1 MDKITSD
8 HHDSQSLDLVAQHI
22 EQLSQ
27 LFPEVIKE
35 GKVDFDALQDLLG
48 NYIDTPEERFQ
59 LNWAGKAQ
67 ARREAQ
73 KRSTGTLRPCPEE
86 SAKWDITGNLYIE
99 GDNLEVLKLLQKS
112 YYKKI
117 KMIYIDPPY
126 NTGKDFVYKDNY
138 SDNLA
143 NYLEISGQDHSL
155 GTNTESDG
163 RYHSNWL
170 NMMYPRLK
178 LARNLLANDGVI
190 LVNMDEH
197 EIFNLYKIMCEV
209 FGESNDLGTIIWDKR
224 NPKGDAKGISYQHE
238 YISVFTRSIDDFLS
252 KNEVVRPKKNAEAI
266 LNKADYLF
274 KKKSSNYT
282 LDDVNNDFSQWISN
296 QIGLSGGERAYN
308 KIDENGNV
316 FQSVSMEKPKDPIY
330 FYDVMH
336 PQTNKICKI
345 PTKGWRISYP
355 TMEELLLNNLIL
367 FGKDETT
374 QPRRKYLLKDNM
386 YENIPSLLYYGGSDV
401 ELLKALDIPF
411 DTPKVVDVVK
421 EHVGAFLKDDEIILD
436 FFSGSATTAHAVM
449 QLNSEDG
456 GNRKFIMVQLPEV
469 TPEDSEARK
478 AGYKT
483 IAEIGK
489 ERIRR
494 AGKKIVEE
502 LKAKESKEGALFA
515 EEQKILDI
523 GFKVF
528 KLDSSNINT
537 WDSSP
542 SNLEGALY
550 NSVQNIKSDRTEHD
564 LLYEILL
571 KYGIDLVHPINEHIL
586 ASKKVYEM
594 GAGALIVCMA
604 DHIKPETAEA
614 IAQLWKEVKP
624 TAIDE
629 SAKTAIN
636 CRVVFK
642 DNGFDDNND
651 KTNVLQ
657 ILKQHGIDNIV
668 TI

>member
-1 MDKITSD
+1 MSLNHT
-8 HHDSQSLDLVAQHI
+8 DSQSADLVAQHI

-35 GKVDFDALQDLLG
+35 GKVDFEALQDLLG

-59 LNWAGKAQ
+59 LNWAGKSQ

-86 SAKWDITGNLYIE
+86 SVEWDTTENLYIE

-112 YYKKI
+112 YYKKV

-138 SDNLA
+138 NDNLA
-143 NYLEISGQDHSL
+143 NYLEFSGQDCTL

-170 NMMYPRLK
+170 NMMYSRLK
-178 LARNLLANDGVI
+178 LARNLLTDDGVI
-190 LVNMDEH
+190 F
-197 EIFNLYKIMCEV
+197 I
-209 FGESNDLGTIIWDKR
+209 
-224 NPKGDAKGISYQHE
+224 
-238 YISVFTRSIDDFLS
+238 SIDD
-252 KNEVVRPKKNAEAI
+252 NEVANLRRACDEIFGEDNFVAQIIWERSFSPVNLKKHFSEAH
-266 LNKADYLF
+266 DYIICMAKNLSSLTCNGLRRNEDTDSRYSNPDNDPRGLWTSSDMTVGPVVEEKVYEITTQSGKVLSPPSGRCWLF
-274 KKKSSNYT
+274 TK
-282 LDDVNNDFSQWISN
+282 
-296 QIGLSGGERAYN
+296 ERFN
-308 KIDENGNV
+308 EMLEDN
-316 FQSVSMEKPKDPIY
+316 
-330 FYDVMH
+330 
-336 PQTNKICKI
+336 
-345 PTKGWRISYP
+345 RIW
-355 TMEELLLNNLIL
+355 
-367 FGKDETT
+367 FGKDKNNV
-374 QPRRKYLLKDNM
+374 PRVKKFLTEVKEGITPVTLWKYTEVGHSQGAAQKLKNLFDGKDLFD
-386 YENIPSLLYYGGSDV
+386 YPKPV
-401 ELLKALDIPF
+401 ELIKRCIE
-411 DTPKVVDVVK
+411 VYS
-421 EHVGAFLKDDEIILD
+421 GMNSIILD
-436 FFSGSATTAHAVM
+436 FFSGSATTAQAVM
-449 QLNSEDG
+449 QLNAEDG
-456 GNRKFIMVQLPEV
+456 GNRKYIMVQLPET
-469 TPEDSEARK
+469 TPEESEARK
-478 AGYKT
+478 AGFKT

-494 AGKKIVEE
+494 AGKKILEE
-502 LKAKESKEGALFA
+502 LKAKQAAEGALFA
-515 EEQKILDI
+515 EEQKKLDI

-571 KYGIDLVHPINEHIL
+571 KYGIDLVQPINEHVL
-586 ASKKVYEM
+586 AGKKVYEM

-604 DHIKPETAEA
+604 DHIKPEVAEA
-614 IAQLWKEVKP
+614 IAQLWKDIKP
-624 TAIDE
+624 NAIDE
-629 SAKTAIN
+629 SSKSAIN

-657 ILKQHGIDNIV
+657 ILKQHGIDNVV

>member
-1 MDKITSD
+1 
-8 HHDSQSLDLVAQHI
+8 
-22 EQLSQ
+22 
-27 LFPEVIKE
+27 
-35 GKVDFDALQDLLG
+35 
-48 NYIDTPEERFQ
+48 
-59 LNWAGKAQ
+59 
-67 ARREAQ
+67 
-73 KRSTGTLRPCPEE
+73 
-86 SAKWDITGNLYIE
+86 
-99 GDNLEVLKLLQKS
+99 
-112 YYKKI
+112 
-117 KMIYIDPPY
+117 MIYIDPPY

-138 SDNLA
+138 IDNMT
-143 NYLEISGQDHSL
+143 NYLEISGQDRSL

-178 LARNLLANDGVI
+178 LAKNLLTDDGVI
-190 LVNMDEH
+190 F
-197 EIFNLYKIMCEV
+197 I
-209 FGESNDLGTIIWDKR
+209 
-224 NPKGDAKGISYQHE
+224 
-238 YISVFTRSIDDFLS
+238 SIDD
-252 KNEVVRPKKNAEAI
+252 NEVANLRKICDEIFGEENFVANIIWQKKYAA
-266 LNKADYLF
+266 
-274 KKKSSNYT
+274 SNDA
-282 LDDVNNDFSQWISN
+282 L
-296 QIGLSGGERAYN
+296 GLSNMHDHILMYQKTSLFNRKLLPRTN
-308 KIDENGNV
+308 KQDSLYKYDSNDGMGLWRPDNLTVKTFSESYYYPIENPKTQEEYFPSNGRCWLTNKETILRWINEGRV
-316 FQSVSMEKPKDPIY
+316 FFGQDGKGAPQLKRYLSEVQDGI
-330 FYDVMH
+330 V
-336 PQTNKICKI
+336 PQTIWLYDECGHTDEARKEIK
-345 PTKGWRISYP
+345 S
-355 TMEELLLNNLIL
+355 L
-367 FGKDETT
+367 FDK
-374 QPRRKYLLKDNM
+374 P
-386 YENIPSLLYYGGSDV
+386 
-401 ELLKALDIPF
+401 PF
-411 DTPKVVDVVK
+411 DTPKPTRLIKRAIQISANKND
-421 EHVGAFLKDDEIILD
+421 IILD

-449 QLNSEDG
+449 QLNAEDG
-456 GNRKFIMVQLPEV
+456 GNRKYIMIQLPEA
-469 TPEDSEARK
+469 TPEDSEAKK

-502 LKAKESKEGALFA
+502 LKAKHAKEGGLFT
-515 EEQKILDI
+515 EEKKKLDI

-571 KYGIDLVHPINEHIL
+571 KYGIDLVQPINEHVL
-586 ASKKVYEM
+586 VGKKVYEM

-657 ILKQHGIDNIV
+657 ILKQLGIDNVV

>member
-1 MDKITSD
+1 MEKITAN
-8 HHDSQSLDLVAQHI
+8 HPDSQSADLVAQHI
-22 EQLSQ
+22 EQLSK
-27 LFPEVIKE
+27 LFPEVVKE
-35 GKVDFDALQDLLG
+35 GKVDFEALQDLLG
-48 NYIDTPEERFQ
+48 NYTDIPEERFQ

-86 SAKWDITGNLYIE
+86 SVNWDTTGNLYIE
-99 GDNLEVLKLLQKS
+99 GENLEVLKLLQKS
-112 YYKKI
+112 YYKKV

-138 SDNLA
+138 NDNLA
-143 NYLEISGQDHSL
+143 NYLEFSGQDCTL

-170 NMMYPRLK
+170 NMMYSRLK
-178 LARNLLANDGVI
+178 LARNLLTDNGV
-190 LVNMDEH
+190 
-197 EIFNLYKIMCEV
+197 V
-209 FGESNDLGTIIWDKR
+209 FI
-224 NPKGDAKGISYQHE
+224 
-238 YISVFTRSIDDFLS
+238 SIDD
-252 KNEVVRPKKNAEAI
+252 NEVANLRRACDEIFGEDNFVAQIIWERSFSPVNLKKHFSEAH
-266 LNKADYLF
+266 DYIICMAKNLSSLTCNGLRRNEDTDSRYSNPDNDPRGLWTSSDMTVGPVVEEKVYEITTQSGKVLSPPSGRCWLF
-274 KKKSSNYT
+274 TK
-282 LDDVNNDFSQWISN
+282 
-296 QIGLSGGERAYN
+296 ERFN
-308 KIDENGNV
+308 EMLEDN
-316 FQSVSMEKPKDPIY
+316 
-330 FYDVMH
+330 
-336 PQTNKICKI
+336 
-345 PTKGWRISYP
+345 RIW
-355 TMEELLLNNLIL
+355 
-367 FGKDETT
+367 FGKDKNNV
-374 QPRRKYLLKDNM
+374 PRVKKFLTEVKEGITPVTLWKYTEVGHSQGAAQKLKNLFDGKDLFD
-386 YENIPSLLYYGGSDV
+386 YPKPV
-401 ELLKALDIPF
+401 ELIKRCIEVYSGMDS
-411 DTPKVVDVVK
+411 
-421 EHVGAFLKDDEIILD
+421 IILD

-449 QLNSEDG
+449 QLNAEDG
-456 GNRKFIMVQLPEV
+456 GNRKYIMVQLPEL

-483 IAEIGK
+483 IAKIGK

-502 LKAKESKEGALFA
+502 LKAKQAKEGTLFS
-515 EEQKILDI
+515 EEKKKLDT

-550 NSVQNIKSDRTEHD
+550 NSVQNIKSDRTELD

-571 KYGIDLVHPINEHIL
+571 KYGIDLVQPINEHVL
-586 ASKKVYEM
+586 VGKKVYEM

-604 DHIKPETAEA
+604 DHIKPEVAET

-624 TAIDE
+624 TAVDE
-629 SAKTAIN
+629 ASKAAIN

-657 ILKQHGIDNIV
+657 ILKQHGIDNVV